1 MTSRLKRWIVSI
13 GVFAF
18 AGCLIMSAYG
28 AAQTGDL
35 TLQEVVRRLL
45 ALEDRVNKLEHEV
58 TALRQAQAA
67 APGAAVEKPIIE
79 ITFPKDGAEVGAQPT
94 IQGFIR
100 VDDLAGRHP
109 VICVHPLRTNLIFA
123 QPLPLPPHKTADG
136 YRFQCRVFCGAR
148 EAGRG
153 ERYEIYALLPKKG
166 ALNEGDVMEKL
177 PDGVP
182 VSAPVLV
189 HRVKD

>member
-1 MTSRLKRWIVSI
+1 MTSRLNRWIVGLGI
-13 GVFAF
+13 LAF

-45 ALEDRVNKLEHEV
+45 ALEDRVGKLEQQV

-79 ITFPKDGAEVGAQPT
+79 ITSPEDDAEVGAQPT
-94 IQGFIR
+94 VRGIIR
-100 VDDLAGRHP
+100 LDGLADRYP
-109 VICVHPLRTNLIFA
+109 VVAVHPLRTNLIWV
-123 QPLPLPPHKTADG
+123 QSLPLPPHKTKDG
-136 YRFQCRVFCGAR
+136 YGFQCRVFCGSR
-148 EAGRG
+148 EAGLG
-153 ERYEIYALLPKKG
+153 ERYEIFAVLVKKG
-166 ALNEGDVMEKL
+166 TLKEGDVIEKF
-177 PDGVP
+177 PDGAS

-189 HRVKD
+189 KRVKD